1 VAIGVIVSFGGV
13 LTHQFISTGTAR
25 RCTRRIFLM
34 RYHGLTGDVYR
45 LSTMKKNSTRR
56 EPLLSILTC
65 FFLSGAAGLIYQVAW
80 GKALGLIFGH
90 TAYAIATVLAV
101 FMAGLAAGS
110 AFFGRWRKDESE
122 PTALYSRIEFLAG
135 ITGALSLAGL
145 AGVRS
150 LYFAEYP
157 LISSMQPLLPVLR
170 FLGVAVVLFMPT
182 FLMGGTLPVLVR
194 AVTRNPVQLRVRVS
208 QLYWVNTFGALT
220 GTLISGFVLLP
231 AFGLRLTV
239 GVAVGLNVIAGLIA
253 SRIAKESASPREVR
267 GSISLKVSVWK
278 LPQELSPRLLLI
290 LFAVVGAT
298 AFAYEI
304 AWTRL
309 LAVEIGSSTYAFT
322 LILAAFLAGTVI
334 GSMAFQRFYRGARE
348 VAMITFSRTQTWIG
362 VAALLSLIFFHW
374 IPSVIPPLLSAT
386 HQTFGGLVLAQA
398 ATSAL
403 TVLPMAAIFG
413 FNFPA
418 VLVLLDGAMGAGA
431 GSSSI
436 IGKAYAAN
444 TLGAI
449 AGSLITGFLL
459 VPWLGSFRVI
469 AATAAVNILLALV
482 LDWFLPQRQMRSL
495 AVNFTCLVMAF
506 VIGFS
511 TLFNNPSLLSLS
523 AALYG
528 NTFQGRLTLEE
539 IAATNDLVFSTEGVN
554 GSIAVIRSDNY
565 VALRVNG
572 KVDASTGDA
581 RTQLLLGHLGAAF
594 HPAPRRVLIV
604 GFGSGM
610 TVSAVARYPDVE
622 RIDCVEIEPA
632 VMRAVPYLES
642 LNREVLNDPRVH
654 VIFDD
659 ARDFLLTSPDK
670 YDLIISEPS
679 NPWIAGIATL
689 FTNEFYAAA
698 RQRLAPGGIFVQWVQ
713 AYSLAPDDLRMIV
726 ATLAPHF
733 PEVTLWRG
741 EAPDLLLLGRIDPA
755 PFQFK
760 RLRAVWQNA
769 EVRKDFQSVDVQRP
783 EGLVAYYLLDD
794 AAVRK
799 LGEGGVLNTDD
810 RTLLEY
816 HAPETLL
823 TQDLFTANQEV
834 ITQLRT
840 GPLPANLEPSEVR
853 RALEAGV
860 ETALDL
866 KEAPNA
872 QRFLNALNSQP
883 ESVSRDVAQGR
894 LELMRDALP
903 EAKSALQAALKLEP
917 NAPEALHWLAVA
929 ENRDGET
936 VAARVLVDKILEQ
949 DPHYLP
955 ALSDEMEFAA
965 DRKDYRVAL
974 LAQLSRMRVLPDPPA
989 SEYCRLGAIWIK
1001 MSNLTEAEPV
1011 LLKGTLKDPYSYAC
1025 NLELGELYR
1034 ETNRFALARERFET
1048 VIRLYPDSDV
1058 SVYKSLAGLY
1068 FSVGDT
1074 KSAQA
1079 TLRKGHRI
1087 FPDDSELQKASAV
1100 R

>member
-1 VAIGVIVSFGGV
+1 
-13 LTHQFISTGTAR
+13 
-25 RCTRRIFLM
+25 
-34 RYHGLTGDVYR
+34 
-45 LSTMKKNSTRR
+45 MKRNPSRR

-65 FFLSGAAGLIYQVAW
+65 FFLSGAAGLIYQLAW
-80 GKALGLIFGH
+80 SKALGLIFGH

-110 AFFGRWRKDESE
+110 ALFGRWRKDQTA
-122 PTALYSRIEFLAG
+122 PIALYSQIEFLAG
-135 ITGALSLAGL
+135 MTGALSLAGL

-150 LYFAEYP
+150 IYFAGYP
-157 LISSMQPLLPVLR
+157 LISSMPPLLPVLR
-170 FLGVAVVLFMPT
+170 FLGVAVVLFIPT

-194 AVTRNPVQLRVRVS
+194 GVTRNPVQLGLRVS

-231 AFGLRLTV
+231 ALGLRLTV
-239 GVAVGLNVIAGLIA
+239 GVAVALNIIAGLIA
-253 SRIAKESASPREVR
+253 LRIAKEFANASEVR
-267 GSISLKVSVWK
+267 GSTSPKVSVGK
-278 LPQELSPRLLLI
+278 LPQELSPQFLLI

-309 LAVEIGSSTYAFT
+309 LALELGSSTYAFT

-334 GSMAFQRFYRGARE
+334 GSMAFQRFYRGARK
-348 VAMITFSRTQTWIG
+348 VGMATFSRAQTWIG

-374 IPSVIPPLLSAT
+374 IPSVIPFLLRAT

-403 TVLPMAAIFG
+403 TVLPMAALFG

-418 VLVLLDGAMGAGA
+418 VLVLLDGASAG
-431 GSSSI
+431 GSSM
-436 IGKAYAAN
+436 IGKAYASN

-449 AGSLITGFLL
+449 AGSSVTGFLL

-469 AATAAVNILLALV
+469 AATAAGNILLALV
-482 LDWFLPQRQMRSL
+482 LDWFSPRRQIRSL
-495 AVNFTCLVMAF
+495 VLNFGCLVMAF
-506 VIGFS
+506 VIGLS
-511 TLFNNPSLLSLS
+511 SLFNNQSLLSLS

-528 NTFQGRLTLEE
+528 NTFQGHLTLEE

-554 GSIAVIRSDNY
+554 DSIAVIRSDNY

-610 TVSAVARYPDVE
+610 TVSAIARYADVE

-632 VMRAVPYLES
+632 VMRAAPYLES
-642 LNREVLNDPRVH
+642 LNRGVLNDPRVH

-659 ARDFLLTSPDK
+659 ARNFLLTSADK
-670 YDLIISEPS
+670 YDLVISEPS

-689 FTNEFYAAA
+689 FTNEFYAAVQ
-698 RQRLAPGGIFVQWVQ
+698 QRLAPGGIFVQWVQ

-741 EAPDLLLLGRIDPA
+741 EAPDLLLLSRMDAA
-755 PFQFK
+755 PFQFA
-760 RLRAVWQNA
+760 RLRALWKNA
-769 EVRKDFQSVDVQRP
+769 EVRKDFQSVDVHQP

-794 AAVRK
+794 AAVRT
-799 LGEGGVLNTDD
+799 LGEGGALNTDD

-816 HAPETLL
+816 HAPQTLL
-823 TQDLFTANQEV
+823 ARDWFAANQEL
-834 ITQLRT
+834 ITQLRI

-853 RALEAGV
+853 RTLEAGV

-866 KEAPNA
+866 KEPANA

-883 ESVSRDVAQGR
+883 QSVSRDIAQGR
-894 LELMRDALP
+894 LELMSGAVTN
-903 EAKSALQAALKLEP
+903 AKSALQAALKLEP
-917 NAPEALHWLAVA
+917 NSPGAMHWLAVA
-929 ENRDGET
+929 ENRDGNA
-936 VAARVLVDKILEQ
+936 VAARALVDKILQQ
-949 DPHYLP
+949 DPRYLP

-965 DRKDYRVAL
+965 DRKDYQIAL
-974 LAQLSRMRVLPDPPA
+974 LAQLSRLKVLSDPPA

-1001 MSNLTEAEPV
+1001 MSNLAEAEPV
-1011 LLKGTLKDPYSYAC
+1011 LLKGTFKDPYSYAC

-1034 ETNRFALARERFET
+1034 ETQRFALARERFET

-1068 FSVGDT
+1068 FSLGDT
-1074 KSAQA
+1074 KSAQT
-1079 TLRKGHRI
+1079 TLRKGLRI
-1087 FPDDSELQKASAV
+1087 FPDDGELQKAGADP
-1100 R
+1100 

>member
-1 VAIGVIVSFGGV
+1 
-13 LTHQFISTGTAR
+13 
-25 RCTRRIFLM
+25 
-34 RYHGLTGDVYR
+34 
-45 LSTMKKNSTRR
+45 MKRNLPRR

-65 FFLSGAAGLIYQVAW
+65 FFLSGAAGLSYQVAW
-80 GKALGLIFGH
+80 SKALGLIFGH

-110 AFFGRWRKDESE
+110 AFFGRWRKDQAE
-122 PTALYSRIEFLAG
+122 PVALYSRIEFLVG

-145 AGVRS
+145 AGVRAI
-150 LYFAEYP
+150 YFAEYSH
-157 LISSMQPLLPVLR
+157 ISGVQPLLAVLR
-170 FLGVAVVLFMPT
+170 FLGVAIVLFIPT

-194 AVTRNPVQLRVRVS
+194 GVTRNPVQLGMRVS

-220 GTLISGFVLLP
+220 GTLISGFILLP

-239 GVAVGLNVIAGLIA
+239 GVAVALNLIAGLLA
-253 SRIAKESASPREVR
+253 SRIAKEFRSEGEVR
-267 GSISLKVSVWK
+267 DSTSPKISVRK
-278 LPQELSPRLLLI
+278 LPQHVSPRFLLI

-309 LAVEIGSSTYAFT
+309 LAVELGSSTYAFT
-322 LILAAFLAGTVI
+322 LILAAFLAGTVM

-348 VAMITFSRTQTWIG
+348 VAMVTFSRTQTWIG

-374 IPSVIPPLLSAT
+374 IPSVIPPLLRAT

-418 VLVLLDGAMGAGA
+418 VLVLLDAAMGTSAGR
-431 GSSSI
+431 SSI

-449 AGSLITGFLL
+449 AGSLITGFWL
-459 VPWLGSFRVI
+459 VPLLGSFRVI
-469 AATAAVNILLALV
+469 AATAAVNILLAPV
-482 LDWFLPQRQMRSL
+482 LDWFSARRQVRSL
-495 AVNFTCLVMAF
+495 ASDFACFVMAF
-506 VIGFS
+506 VVGFS
-511 TLFNNPSLLSLS
+511 SLLNNPPLLSLS

-528 NTFQGRLTLEE
+528 NTFQGHLTLEE

-554 GSIAVIRSDNY
+554 DSIAVIRSDNY

-594 HPAPRRVLIV
+594 HPAPRRVLVV

-632 VMRAVPYLES
+632 VMRAAPYLES
-642 LNREVLNDPRVH
+642 LNRGVLNDPRVH

-659 ARDFLLTSPDK
+659 ARNFLLTSPDK

-679 NPWIAGIATL
+679 NPWIVGIATL
-689 FTNEFYAAA
+689 FTNEFYAAV

-741 EAPDLLLLGRIDPA
+741 EAPDLLLLGRLDAA
-755 PFQFK
+755 PFQFG
-760 RLRAVWQNA
+760 RLRALWKSTDL
-769 EVRKDFQSVDVQRP
+769 RKDFQSVDVQQP
-783 EGLVAYYLLDD
+783 EGLVAYHLLDD

-799 LGEGGVLNTDD
+799 LAEGGVLNTDD

-816 HAPETLL
+816 HAPQTLL
-823 TQDLFTANQEV
+823 TRDLFAGNQEV

-872 QRFLNALNSQP
+872 QRFLNVLNSQP

-894 LELMRDALP
+894 LDLMNGAVAD
-903 EAKSALQAALKLEP
+903 AKSALQAALKLEP
-917 NAPEALHWLAVA
+917 NSLEALHWLAVA
-929 ENRDGET
+929 ENRDGDA
-936 VAARVLVDKILEQ
+936 VAARAVVDKILEQ

-965 DRKDYRVAL
+965 DRQDYRIAL
-974 LAQLSRMRVLPDPPA
+974 LAQLSRMKALSDPPA

-1001 MSNLTEAEPV
+1001 ISNLGEAEPV

-1034 ETNRFALARERFET
+1034 ETHRLELAREHFET

-1068 FSVGDT
+1068 FSIGDR
-1074 KSAQA
+1074 KSAESI
-1079 TLRKGHRI
+1079 LRRGHRI
-1087 FPDDSELQKASAV
+1087 FPDDSELQKASGDL
-1100 R
+1100 

>member
-1 VAIGVIVSFGGV
+1 
-13 LTHQFISTGTAR
+13 
-25 RCTRRIFLM
+25 
-34 RYHGLTGDVYR
+34 
-45 LSTMKKNSTRR
+45 MKRNLPRR

-80 GKALGLIFGH
+80 SKALGLIFGH

-110 AFFGRWRKDESE
+110 AFFGRWRKDQAE
-122 PTALYSRIEFLAG
+122 PIALYSQIEFLAG
-135 ITGALSLAGL
+135 MTGALSLAGL

-150 LYFAEYP
+150 IYFAGYP
-157 LISSMQPLLPVLR
+157 LIRSMQPLLPVLR
-170 FLGVAVVLFMPT
+170 FLGVAVVLFIPT

-194 AVTRNPVQLRVRVS
+194 GVARNPVQLGLRVS

-220 GTLISGFVLLP
+220 GTLMSGFVLLP
-231 AFGLRLTV
+231 ALGLRLTV
-239 GVAVGLNVIAGLIA
+239 GVAVALNIIAGLIA
-253 SRIAKESASPREVR
+253 LRIAKESASAGEVR
-267 GSISLKVSVWK
+267 GSTSPKISVRK
-278 LPQELSPRLLLI
+278 LPQEASPQFLLI
-290 LFAVVGAT
+290 LFAAVGAT

-309 LAVEIGSSTYAFT
+309 LAVELGSSTYAFT

-334 GSMAFQRFYRGARE
+334 GSMTFQRFYRGARE
-348 VAMITFSRTQTWIG
+348 VAIVTFSRSQTWIG

-374 IPSVIPPLLSAT
+374 IPSVIPPLLRAT

-418 VLVLLDGAMGAGA
+418 VLVLLDGAMEAGA
-431 GSSSI
+431 GRSSI
-436 IGKAYAAN
+436 IGKAYASN

-482 LDWFLPQRQMRSL
+482 LDWLSPRRQIRSL
-495 AVNFTCLVMAF
+495 VLNFGCFVMAL

-511 TLFNNPSLLSLS
+511 SLFNNQSLLSLS

-528 NTFQGRLTLEE
+528 NTFQGHLTLQE
-539 IAATNDLVFSTEGVN
+539 IAATNDLLFSAEGVN
-554 GSIAVIRSDNY
+554 DSIAVIRSDNY

-632 VMRAVPYLES
+632 VMRAGPYLES
-642 LNREVLNDPRVH
+642 LNRGVLNDPRVR

-659 ARDFLLTSPDK
+659 ARNFLLTSGDK
-670 YDLIISEPS
+670 YDVIISEPS

-689 FTNEFYAAA
+689 FTNEFYAAV

-741 EAPDLLLLGRIDPA
+741 EAPDLLLLGRIDTA
-755 PFQFK
+755 PFQFG
-760 RLRAVWQNA
+760 RLRTLWQNA
-769 EVRKDFQSVDVQRP
+769 EVRKDLQSLEVRQP

-799 LGEGGVLNTDD
+799 LGEGGLLNTDD

-816 HAPETLL
+816 HAPQTLL
-823 TQDLFTANQEV
+823 ARDLFEANQEA
-834 ITQLRT
+834 IMKLRT
-840 GPLPANLEPSEVR
+840 GALPANLEPSEVR

-866 KEAPNA
+866 KEAANA
-872 QRFLNALNSQP
+872 QRFLNAMNSQP
-883 ESVSRDVAQGR
+883 ESVSRDIAQGR
-894 LELMRDALP
+894 LELMSGAVTD
-903 EAKSALQAALKLEP
+903 AKSALQAALKLEP
-917 NAPEALHWLAVA
+917 NSPEAMHWLAVE
-929 ENRDGET
+929 ENRDGDA
-936 VAARVLVDKILEQ
+936 VAARALVDKILQQ
-949 DPHYLP
+949 DPRYLP

-965 DRKDYRVAL
+965 DRKDYRIAL
-974 LAQLSRMRVLPDPPA
+974 LAQLSRMKVLSDPPA

-1001 MSNLTEAEPV
+1001 MSNLAEAEPV

-1034 ETNRFALARERFET
+1034 ETQRFALARERFET

-1058 SVYKSLAGLY
+1058 SVYKSLAGVY
-1068 FSVGDT
+1068 FSLGDT
-1074 KSAQA
+1074 KSAQT

-1087 FPDDSELQKASAV
+1087 FPDDGELQKAGAD